1 MIGLRRFG
9 AVMLLAV
16 VAAGAL
22 HVYLR
27 RCTGPVAIQRYFTQ
41 SLPRELAEFWRPGA
55 GEWVLAKPVQQALIM
70 LRGHEAKSF
79 RMSPGFKADPE
90 YPQRLME
97 GGWPIRLEAGA
108 AWYVAFASEQVP
120 ASCSLVERREDA
132 LLARCPQ
139 P

>member
-1 MIGLRRFG
+1 
-9 AVMLLAV
+9 MLLAV

-27 RCTGPVAIQRYFTQ
+27 RYTGPLAIQRYFTQ

-55 GEWVLAKPVQQALIM
+55 GEWVLAKPVQQALLM
-70 LRGHEAKSF
+70 LRSHEAKSF
-79 RMSPGFKADPE
+79 RMSPEFKADPE

-108 AWYVAFASEQVP
+108 AWYVAFAGEQLP
-120 ASCSLVERREDA
+120 AGCSLVEKQEDA